1 MEQEER
7 VTDLKWEGLMAL
19 FNITVQTNSRPDF
32 LVKHLDNIFTE
43 KQQNIQT
50 NLPSSDQKEDW

>member
-32 LVKHLDNIFTE
+32 LVKHLDIFTE

-50 NLPSSDQKEDW
+50 NLPSSDQKED